1 MKRSLG
7 KQEKKSGHSNGPLM
21 LELESRLLLSADLIG
36 PLADQL
42 TDDVLPQAH
51 IAPVKLTSSDDGK
64 NAVESSTL
72 ALRELVIIDAAT
84 PNYEL
89 LLADLLAERNDGR
102 IFEVAV
108 LDGSQDGVDQISA
121 LLADRSDISAL
132 HIISHGRDGS
142 VSLGDGMLDLDELT
156 IRAMQIQGWGDALT
170 EDADILV
177 YGCNLAA
184 GADGRAFV
192 ATLGRLT
199 DADVAA
205 SDDLTGAAGLN
216 GDWDLEYRIGQIEAN
231 IAVSA
236 MAQENFEAVL
246 ANQAP
251 VITSDGGGPTASVNV
266 AENQIAVTA
275 VTYTDADLPADLIT
289 YSLSGDDAALF
300 SIDAGGVLTFNTA

>member
-1 MKRSLG
+1 MKRSRDKQAKMQGHG
-7 KQEKKSGHSNGPLM
+7 KGPLM

-36 PLADQL
+36 PLTDQL
-42 TDDVLPQAH
+42 TDEVLPQAH
-51 IAPVKLTSSDDGK
+51 VAPVKLTPPNDGQT
-64 NAVESSTL
+64 AVESSTST
-72 ALRELVIIDAAT
+72 ARELVIIDSAT

-89 LLADLLAERNDGR
+89 LLTDLLADRNDGR

-142 VSLGDGMLDLDELT
+142 ISLGESMLDLEELT
-156 IRAMQIQGWGDALT
+156 SRATQIQSWGNALT

-205 SDDLTGAAGLN
+205 PKQEPA
-216 GDWDLEYRIGQIEAN
+216 EKP
-231 IAVSA
+231 VSA
-236 MAQENFEAVL
+236 EPDKE
-246 ANQAP
+246 
-251 VITSDGGGPTASVNV
+251 SD
-266 AENQIAVTA
+266 AESK
-275 VTYTDADLPADLIT
+275 P
-289 YSLSGDDAALF
+289 G
-300 SIDAGGVLTFNTA
+300 DAGVS